1 MCSMEQPKQPE
12 QSEQLGQLKQL
23 MAAMRDVA
31 TQTILV
37 WPEMRYGVLHSSLD
51 NIEQYL
57 YPSGRT
63 DTATGCSGSGSGSG
77 TGKSAEDIP
86 PSPSHKS
93 ILTLLCRIVKR
104 NLHTFAVVREAL
116 DASVPGLCA
125 WADFLDCLLVKIVGS
140 REHLMPRELDMQR
153 FLDAQRLLAT
163 VYVTRERALYVPGW
177 IRMEMSLGKK
187 SCFEVFA
194 NQVAS
199 FVSDA
204 KEWWVVGE
212 ADRELDEHAW
222 GEKQEEWCVH
232 TRKAL
237 LTAAQRVVRLAS
249 CRRFFPVRR
258 AVTTAACERAV
269 LSMAAKCTPDV
280 FSGEERA
287 SMKGTGWH
295 PAYVLL
301 SDPVTGSM
309 LERLLSS
316 VLVDVSESEQEA
328 FLVPGVD
335 FPWEVKPFLKDV
347 VDLLADVF
355 QRPLLEGDVVS
366 RAVCGLSTN
375 AASVMGSAIFE
386 VLTEAQSAE
395 AQSDMESRPYPR
407 PGARYP
413 RFGLHLWPYPVT
425 HVRFWWCVDST
436 CSDKEALTRWRSIV
450 LEGLLTHL
458 REVISGIV
466 RYFDFDNVDDEYQ
479 SLEDVVAKAWARV
492 KEEAMMIAYETGR
505 AREVRG
511 EVRAA
516 LAALPA
522 GAEFA
527 RVCGGL
533 EDLLQLCKGVEEWSC
548 LRGAWL
554 GAVHRGGKA
563 REAARREARMETR
576 MGRMGSGSG
585 SEKNGSTSRSTS
597 RSRRRRRT

>member
-1 MCSMEQPKQPE
+1 MCSMEQPE
-12 QSEQLGQLKQL
+12 QLGQLGQLGQLKQL

-51 NIEQYL
+51 TIEQYL
-57 YPSGRT
+57 YPSERT
-63 DTATGCSGSGSGSG
+63 DTATGCSESGSG

-104 NLHTFAVVREAL
+104 HLHTFAVVREAL
-116 DASVPGLCA
+116 DASVFGLCA
-125 WADFLDCLLVKIVGS
+125 WTDFLDCLLVKIVGS
-140 REHLMPRELDMQR
+140 REHPMPRELDMQR

-163 VYVTRERALYVPGW
+163 VYVTREKRPFCVSGW
-177 IRMEMSLGKK
+177 IHTEMSLRKETG
-187 SCFEVFA
+187 CEVFA

-222 GEKQEEWCVH
+222 GEKQEQWCVE

-249 CRRFFPVRR
+249 CRRFFPMRR
-258 AVTTAACERAV
+258 SFERAV
-269 LSMAAKCTPDV
+269 LSMAAKCTADV
-280 FSGEERA
+280 FSGEEA

-295 PAYVLL
+295 PACVLL

-309 LERLLSS
+309 LQRLLSS

-328 FLVPGVD
+328 YFVRGVD

-355 QRPLLEGDVVS
+355 QRPPLEGDVVS
-366 RAVCGLSTN
+366 RAVCRLNTN
-375 AASVMGSAIFE
+375 AAFVMGYAIFE
-386 VLTEAQSAE
+386 VLTEAQSGV
-395 AQSDMESRPYPR
+395 ESRELAPYPR
-407 PGARYP
+407 MVVCN
-413 RFGLHLWPYPVT
+413 LWPYPVT

-436 CSDKEALTRWRSIV
+436 CPDKEALTRWRSIV
-450 LEGLLTHL
+450 LKGLLRHL
-458 REVISGIV
+458 REVISAIV

-479 SLEDVVAKAWARV
+479 SLEDVVAGGKKAWGRV

-516 LAALPA
+516 LAALPV

-533 EDLLQLCKGVEEWSC
+533 EDLLQMCKGLEEWSC

-563 REAARREARMETR
+563 REAARREARRETR
-576 MGRMGSGSG
+576 TGLG
-585 SEKNGSTSRSTS
+585 SEKGGSTSRSTS
-597 RSRRRRRT
+597 RPRRRRRT